1 MNTLFN
7 NTFKTTLNKICY
19 GFGFGIGMA
28 SAFNIIPRNRQSINN
43 GFYTDSNS
51 SLNNNSNNSNNS
63 NNQINKQIINKLDK
77 LEEELNKIILF
88 K

>member
-7 NTFKTTLNKICY
+7 TTFKTTLNKICY

-43 GFYTDSNS
+43 GFYTNSNS
-51 SLNNNSNNSNNS
+51 DSINDYT

>member
-43 GFYTDSNS
+43 GFYTDSNNN
-51 SLNNNSNNSNNS
+51 LNNNSINNSTNNLT
-63 NNQINKQIINKLDK
+63 NKQIINKLNK